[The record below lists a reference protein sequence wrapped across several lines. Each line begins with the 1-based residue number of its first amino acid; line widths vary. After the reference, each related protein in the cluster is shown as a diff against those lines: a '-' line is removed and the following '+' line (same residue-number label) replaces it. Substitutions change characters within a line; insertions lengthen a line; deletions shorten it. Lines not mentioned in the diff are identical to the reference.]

1 MKLQQIEKDHIIEE
15 LHNLGYYNT
24 AGLTYEELKQ
34 KLAVLRAL
42 EIDVSSS
49 SNRYF

>member
-15 LHNLGYYNT
+15 LHNLGYFNT

-34 KLAVLRAL
+34 KLAIMRFRQ
-42 EIDVSSS
+42 IYQSSS
-49 SNRYF
+49 ANRWF